1 MSTPIRFSPLGVTPS
16 LTRPTG
22 STGAGFASRMGGNGL
37 GAALASGVQNLGRQV
52 VQAATAGLPPVVQ
65 NLARGAVDAAGG
77 ALTGQGGASLEILD
91 QTRFYVMMQSIFAAA
106 NMPTV
111 DKQ

>member
-16 LTRPTG
+16 LSRPTG
-22 STGAGFASRMGGNGL
+22 ATGAGFASRMGGNPL
-37 GAALASGVQNLGRQV
+37 AALATGVQNLGRQV

-77 ALTGQGGASLEILD
+77 ALTGQGGESLEILD